1 MFLFWADHHDGA
13 TTMNTVRRLLIQR
26 ALGLVG
32 LVAVV
37 LQRACLR
44 ATAGDVVLVHHSFS
58 VQVVAVDPGITEIAP
73 FDFYEI
79 AYTID
84 QSVTDQN
91 SSIGAGTFPALATA
105 FSLAARPLNAA
116 PWHPMGTFNLAG
128 SNYVTNAF
136 GDNYTFQMRG
146 SGFPN
151 GGPGLAFF
159 DLDLNWSW
167 PSGIS
172 DSGLNDQFAVQLVG
186 GGVVDL
192 TRAVMRPSHIRFRT
206 SAGEFREATILP
218 ETPTLGWR
226 LQRQRQ
232 GRCGGLHRVA
242 EQRTR
247 SRHPRQR
254 CDAGDD
260 RRRGL
265 RHVEVALRAVGRA
278 AVQRR
283 GRGAGTGVWG
293 VGVGAVDGPWLW
305 GEAESAPGVSAP
317 CVRWLRPPN
326 HPGLNGCLVGTAT
339 CANNARW

>member
-1 MFLFWADHHDGA
+1 M
-13 TTMNTVRRLLIQR
+13 
-26 ALGLVG
+26 
-32 LVAVV
+32 
-37 LQRACLR
+37 
-44 ATAGDVVLVHHSFS
+44 VLVHHSFS

-79 AYTID
+79 GYTID

-91 SSIGAGTFPALATA
+91 GSIGAGTFPALATA
-105 FSLAARPLNAA
+105 FSLAARPLNAF

-136 GDNYTFQMRG
+136 GDNYTFQMTG

-192 TRAVMRPSHIRFRT
+192 TRAVMRPSQIRFRN

-218 ETPTLGWR
+218 ETPTL
-226 LQRQRQ
+226 
-232 GRCGGLHRVA
+232 
-242 EQRTR
+242 
-247 SRHPRQR
+247 
-254 CDAGDD
+254 AGDYNVNGRVD
-260 RRRGL
+260 AADYTVWRNSGQGPGIL
-265 RHVEVALRAVGRA
+265 ANDATPGTIGVEDYVDVEVALRAVRAGAVRRA
-278 AVQRR
+278 AR
-283 GRGAGTGVWG
+283 RGAGTGVWG

-305 GEAESAPGVSAP
+305 GEAESAPGVF
-317 CVRWLRPPN
+317 
-326 HPGLNGCLVGTAT
+326 
-339 CANNARW
+339 ARAFGG